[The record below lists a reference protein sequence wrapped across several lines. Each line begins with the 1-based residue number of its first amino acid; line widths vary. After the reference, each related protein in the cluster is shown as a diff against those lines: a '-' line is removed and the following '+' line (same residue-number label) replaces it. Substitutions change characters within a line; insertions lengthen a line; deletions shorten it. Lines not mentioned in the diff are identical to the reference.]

1 MPSAVVFQRFPR
13 AFGRRQKGAA
23 AIEFALVFVLF
34 FAIFYGTVSYSLPLL
49 MMQSFNNAAAEAVR
63 QAVGL
68 VPGQADYQQE
78 ASDVI
83 DQQLSWMPNSTRDLV
98 AVVITAPGADGV
110 MSVRISYPYNAHP
123 LVPFL
128 VIPGIGRVPSLPDD
142 LVATASIKLNN

>member
-1 MPSAVVFQRFPR
+1 MRHIVKGSFAHH
-13 AFGRRQKGAA
+13 QKGAA

-49 MMQSFNNAAAEAVR
+49 MMQSFNNASAEAVR

-78 ASDVI
+78 AMTVI
-83 DQQLSWMPNSTRDLV
+83 DQQLSWMPSSSRNLV
-98 AVVITAPGADGV
+98 AVAITPPGADGV
-110 MSVRISYPYNAHP
+110 MTVQISYPYNANP

-128 VIPGIGRVPSLPDD
+128 VIPGIGRLPNLPDD